1 MNAKPQRLA
10 PSVPPYFSLEDAVE
24 IKNRW
29 FLNGLRN
36 SSGVVL
42 DSQELTRGHEFAA
55 TNSIRLSLRDKA
67 QVVEV
72 PFPLQ
77 LGMRR
82 SGASL
87 DFTFADFDL
96 PVVSERV
103 GNLLGAIAGPDIQRF
118 PVRIDGVKGKF
129 EIINVVRLI
138 DCIDIRRSEIQWYEP
153 DNDIRPDL
161 AGKPE
166 MITKLR
172 IKSDVVNGSDIF
184 RLSDWKI
191 ALIVSDRVRS
201 AFAKAKV
208 SGVSFSQV

>member
-1 MNAKPQRLA
+1 VNGKPQSLTS
-10 PSVPPYFSLEDAVE
+10 SVPSYFRLEDSVE

-29 FLNGLRN
+29 FLRGPRDP
-36 SSGVVL
+36 SGALL
-42 DSQELTRGHEFAA
+42 DARELAEGRKFAG
-55 TNSIRLSLRDKA
+55 TKSIRLSMEDND
-67 QVVEV
+67 QVAEV

-77 LGMRR
+77 LGIRR
-82 SGASL
+82 TGTSL
-87 DFTFADFDL
+87 DFTFADSDV

-103 GNLLGAIAGPDIQRF
+103 GNILGEIAGTDIQRF

-138 DCIDIRRSEIQWYEP
+138 DCIDTKRSRIQWYQP
-153 DNDIRPDL
+153 GNDVRPDL